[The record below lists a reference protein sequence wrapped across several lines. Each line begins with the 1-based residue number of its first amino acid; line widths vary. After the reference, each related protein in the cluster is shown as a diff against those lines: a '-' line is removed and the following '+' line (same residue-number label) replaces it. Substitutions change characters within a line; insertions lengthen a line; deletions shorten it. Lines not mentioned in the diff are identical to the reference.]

1 MMEHAVDAIIV
12 AMMGVASYMVASIS
26 STLSPCHDGHGVAT
40 VPVGVTDLLDDA
52 VQLLRPLALPLP
64 LQLVSVRPKIQL
76 VDLQVHTYV
85 GTSHGITQSV
95 ERKKAVVNDGT
106 TGRRES
112 GCVDII
118 TSKVKRVKLSR
129 DSVRKPAN
137 PLLLYLIVAVMIT
150 KAPCPSS
157 FTVQGNEPRSRLT
170 AAMPCPCKFNP
181 NSKHHEPLPVLA
193 PHSSY
198 CSTQQ

>member
-26 STLSPCHDGHGVAT
+26 SKLSPCHDGHGVAT

-52 VQLLRPLALPLP
+52 VQLLRPFALPLP

-76 VDLQVHTYV
+76 VDLQSTHV
-85 GTSHGITQSV
+85 GRDITWHHPKG
-95 ERKKAVVNDGT
+95 RTKAVVNDGT
-106 TGRRES
+106 TGRRQS

-137 PLLLYLIVAVMIT
+137 PLLLLYLIVASGHDHESTM
-150 KAPCPSS
+150 S
-157 FTVQGNEPRSRLT
+157 FIVYG
-170 AAMPCPCKFNP
+170 AGK
-181 NSKHHEPLPVLA
+181 
-193 PHSSY
+193 
-198 CSTQQ
+198 